1 MTLPV
6 VLPGFKAAKYY
17 AGVSLGATEWFSI
30 DQECVDRF
38 GRATGADA
46 WIHCDPERARRESP
60 WKGPVVQGYLLLS
73 LAPNLMQGLV
83 ELIGW
88 RTAVNAGVE
97 DCAFPVPALVGS
109 RIRMQATLDR
119 ARTVPG
125 GGVRLTF
132 AICFEVE
139 GVAEPACTA
148 KVHYLYFR

>member
-17 AGVSLGATEWFSI
+17 AGRSLGATAWFSI
-30 DQECVDRF
+30 DQARVDRF
-38 GRATGADA
+38 GRATGADD

-60 WKGPVVQGYLLLS
+60 WAGPVVQGPLLLS
-73 LAPNLMQGLV
+73 LAPDLLPRLV

-88 RTAVNAGVE
+88 KTAVNAGVE
-97 DCAFPVPALVGS
+97 ACTFPLPARVGS
-109 RIRMQATLDR
+109 RIRMRAALDR

-132 AICFEVE
+132 AIEFEVE
-139 GVAEPACTA
+139 GAAEPACA
-148 KVHYLYFR
+148 ARVHYLYFR